1 MITLILEDAEERME
15 KSIDSL
21 EKDLAT
27 VRTGRANPNMLSGIM
42 VDYWGEPTP
51 VNQVAGIS
59 VVEGRQLVIK
69 PYDKSTLKNIERS
82 IFESNLGLT
91 PQNDGQVIRIN
102 VPPLTE
108 DRRKEFVKQVWKY
121 AEQAKVALRNIRRS
135 ANDEIKKAD
144 LAEDEEKRGQEKV
157 QKLTDRYV
165 KKIDEIAKA
174 KEKDLMTV

>member
-1 MITLILEDAEERME
+1 MINLILEDTKERME
-15 KSIDSL
+15 KTIDAFQ
-21 EKDLAT
+21 KDLAN
-27 VRTGRANPNMLSGIM
+27 VRTGRANPNMLASVM
-42 VDYWGEPTP
+42 VDYCGSPTP

-69 PYDKSTLKNIERS
+69 PYDKSTLKNIERA

-91 PQNDGQVIRIN
+91 PQNDGQLIRIT

-157 QKLTDRYV
+157 QKLTDQYV
-165 KKIDEIAKA
+165 KKIDEIGKV

>member
-1 MITLILEDAEERME
+1 MINLILENTKERME
-15 KSIDSL
+15 KTI
-21 EKDLAT
+21 EAFQKDLAN
-27 VRTGRANPNMLSGIM
+27 VRTGRANPNMLSTVM
-42 VDYWGEPTP
+42 VDYWGSPTP

-69 PYDKSTLKNIERS
+69 PYDKSTLKNIERA

-91 PQNDGQVIRIN
+91 PQNDGQIIRIT

-157 QKLTDRYV
+157 QKLTDQYV
-165 KKIDEIAKA
+165 KKVDEIGKV